1 MVKTRRRTG
10 NKKQK
15 TKCRTRASKTRKHN
29 TVCKSRRGKKRVYKR
44 RRTRKRL
51 RKRMKGGYSGI
62 NIPFSPANFQGPS
75 HPVLPPYGP
84 VNVPVPG
91 ITKVHDG
98 EYYYAKNN
106 RVIGA
111 PKSTNSAWGKKTQKG
126 GTKKKKQHGGFP
138 STIVN
143 ALPGGTDIRDVF
155 WGTGDKLVN
164 IWDTWSGRAGR
175 MPSSSSVQPIG
186 VNKTP
191 SMSPISLPQ
200 MYKSAGQAAAS
211 KPYTAFE

>member
-10 NKKQK
+10 CKKQK
-15 TKCRTRASKTRKHN
+15 TKCRTRASKTGKHY
-29 TVCKSRRGKKRVYKR
+29 TVCKGRCGKKRVYKR

-75 HPVLPPYGP
+75 YPVLPPYGP

-111 PKSTNSAWGKKTQKG
+111 SKSTNSALGEKSQKRG
-126 GTKKKKQHGGFP
+126 GNKKKQRGGFP

-164 IWDTWSGRAGR
+164 IWDNWSGRAGR
-175 MPSSSSVQPIG
+175 MPSSTTVQPIG
-186 VNKTP
+186 TSKT
-191 SMSPISLPQ
+191 SSVSPNSLPQ
-200 MYKSAGQAAAS
+200 MYKSAGQAVAS
-211 KPYTAFE
+211 PPYTAF